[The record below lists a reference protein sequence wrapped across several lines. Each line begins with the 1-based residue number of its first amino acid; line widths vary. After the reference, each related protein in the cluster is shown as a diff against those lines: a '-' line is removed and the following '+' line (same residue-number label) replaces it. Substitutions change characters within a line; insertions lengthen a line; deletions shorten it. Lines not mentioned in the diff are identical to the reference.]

1 MKRFTK
7 QDWRRVVPYLRF
19 TAFITAF
26 ISIFLLIGILS
37 LYVYTKTEGPP
48 PLAVQQTTVYYGSGG
63 AKLGESN
70 NGQKRYWVKLD
81 DISEAAIEATVSIE
95 DKKFFSHH
103 GFDYKRIAGAALA
116 DLKAMAKVQG
126 ASTITQQ
133 YARNLYLGHDKTWKR
148 KLNEALYTLRLEVNY
163 TKEQILEG
171 YLNTIYYGHGIYGIE
186 AAANFYFDKP
196 ASELTVAEAS
206 LLSGIP
212 KGPAHYSPLINKENA
227 LSRQENVLAAMVS
240 TGTLTE
246 VEAKKARGEELT
258 FRVKQEEE
266 KPQAA
271 PYFLDVVEKQLKSVV
286 KLDEQTI
293 EMGGLKVYTSLDPA
307 IQNIAEQKV
316 KDTIAPGSDIQ
327 AAIVVMDPRTGEV
340 KALVG
345 GRDYGESPFN
355 RAVQAK
361 RQPGSTFKPILYYA
375 AVESGFTPATQLSS
389 EPTAFRYDDGKSVYK
404 PSNFNDY
411 YANGPI
417 TLAQALALSD
427 NIFAVKTN
435 MYLQPENLV
444 ETAKRFGIKSKL
456 KAVPSLAL
464 GTSPVTPLEMTGAFS
479 RLANGGKNTVPVFI
493 KKVVDSEGNVLYE
506 SDRKQEQKLD
516 KAAAFVTTHMMTG
529 MFDESLN
536 DYTRVTGIPI
546 KPKLTRP
553 YAGKS
558 GTTRTD
564 SWMIGFSPQL
574 VTSVWVG
581 YDKGQTINRVEE
593 HKYAK
598 EMWADIMEDALKD
611 EKTGGFTPPKD
622 VIAATIDP
630 HTGKLATKDCPAVR
644 LAYFIEGTEP
654 VDYCDDH
661 FEDRKP
667 VPAVDKKEEKK
678 GFFRRIIDWLG

>member
-7 QDWRRVVPYLRF
+7 ADWRRLVPYIRF
-19 TAFITAF
+19 TAFITVF
-26 ISIFLLIGILS
+26 LSIFLLIGILG
-37 LYVYTKTEGPP
+37 LYVYTKMEGPP
-48 PLAVQQTTVYYGSGG
+48 PLAVQQTSVYYGSGG
-63 AKLGESN
+63 EKLGESH
-70 NGQKRYWVKLD
+70 NGQNRHWVKLND
-81 DISEAAIEATVSIE
+81 VSEAAIEATISIE
-95 DKKFFSHH
+95 DKKFFSHR

-148 KLNEALYTLRLEVNY
+148 KLKEALYTLRLEVNY

-196 ASELTVAEAS
+196 ASELTIGEAS

-212 KGPAHYSPLINKENA
+212 KGPARYSPLINKDNA
-227 LSRQENVLAAMVS
+227 ISRQENVLAAMVS

-246 VEAKKARGEELT
+246 GEAEKARGEELT
-258 FRVKQEEE
+258 FRTKQKEE
-266 KPQAA
+266 KPLLA
-271 PYFLDVVEKQLKSVV
+271 PYFLDVVKKQLKSDV

-293 EMGGLKVYTSLDPA
+293 EMGGLKVYTTLDPS
-307 IQNIAEQKV
+307 IQKIAEEKV
-316 KDTIAPGSDIQ
+316 KETIAPDSGIQ
-327 AAIVVMDPRTGEV
+327 AAVVVMDPQTGEV

-345 GRDYGESPFN
+345 GRDYADSPFN

-375 AVESGFTPATQLSS
+375 AIESGFTPATQLSS
-389 EPTAFRYDDGKSVYK
+389 EPTAFRYDDGNSVYK

-411 YANGPI
+411 YADGPI
-417 TLAQALALSD
+417 TLAQAIALSD

-444 ETAKRFGIKSKL
+444 ETAKRLGIKSKL

-479 RLANGGKNTVPVFI
+479 RLASGGKNTVPVFI
-493 KKVVDSEGNVLYE
+493 KKVVDYEGNVLYE
-506 SDRKQEQKLD
+506 RDQEPRQKLD
-516 KAAAFVTTHMMTG
+516 EAAAFVTAHMMTG

-536 DYTRVTGIPI
+536 DYTRVTGKPI
-546 KPKLTRP
+546 KHKLTRP

-558 GTTRTD
+558 GTTRAD

-574 VTSVWVG
+574 ITSVWVG
-581 YDKGQTINRVEE
+581 YDKGQTINLVEE
-593 HKYAK
+593 RTYAK
-598 EMWADIMEDALKD
+598 EIWADLMEEALKD
-611 EKTGGFTPPKD
+611 EKTGGFTPPD
-622 VIAATIDP
+622 GVVAATIDP
-630 HTGKLATKDCPAVR
+630 HTGKLATKACPAVH

-661 FEDRKP
+661 FEDRQ
-667 VPAVDKKEEKK
+667 PAPAEGEKEEKK
-678 GFFRRIIDWLG
+678 GLFKRIIDWLG